1 MMSDP
6 NKISSIYANGK
17 VVIEFASQPPPPPP
31 TPAKDSVDSSAPRQ
45 SAPVSAQ
52 ELAYQLDVMANVAKQ
67 VFECQQQQSVQ
78 RRQVHEIFLA
88 RVLTDLEGMEKRVDA
103 MEENK

>member
-1 MMSDP
+1 MSDP

-52 ELAYQLDVMANVAKQ
+52 ELAYQLNVMANVARQ
-67 VFECQQQQSVQ
+67 VFESQQQQSVQ
-78 RRQVHEIFLA
+78 RHQVHEIFLA
-88 RVLTDLEGMEKRVDA
+88 RILTDLEGMEKRVDA

>member
-1 MMSDP
+1 MSDP

-31 TPAKDSVDSSAPRQ
+31 TPAKDAVDSTAPRQ

-52 ELAYQLDVMANVAKQ
+52 ELAYQLDVMASVARQ
-67 VFECQQQQSVQ
+67 VFESQQQQAIQ
-78 RRQVHEIFLA
+78 RRQLHEIFLA
-88 RVLTDLEGMEKRVDA
+88 RILTDLEGMEKRADS